1 MKVEVFNPVC
11 IREKKKKKYS
21 AKIKINE
28 ILFPGELV

>member
-1 MKVEVFNPVC
+1 MEVEVFNPVC
-11 IREKKKKKYS
+11 IRKKKKKYS

>member
-1 MKVEVFNPVC
+1 MEVEVFNPVS
-11 IREKKKKKYS
+11 IRKKMYS